1 MLQNKL
7 KRNVQD
13 MHKVENALLMGLR
26 VGVGGGWVVGE
37 STPKVLEWPLPSPYP
52 IAYFNF

>member
-37 STPKVLEWPLPSPYP
+37 STPKVLDWPLPSPYP